1 MDATIVSTQRLTK
14 TFGPRTAVDAVDLT
28 VRRGEVYG
36 FLGPNGAGKT
46 TTLRMLLGLV
56 RPTSGRATVH
66 GLPPGDPVAVARTGS
81 LVEGPGFYPYLSG
94 RENLRVLA
102 RYRGLGDRE
111 VDRVLE
117 RVDLSERGGDRF
129 KTYSLGMRQRLGVAA
144 ALLGDPDLLVLDE
157 PTNGLDPAGMAD
169 MRALLVDVAAGG
181 QTVLLSSH
189 LLAEVQEI
197 CDRVGIISGGRLLV
211 ESTVADLRGATG
223 IRLVADPV
231 ERALAV
237 AMEVAGDDAVE
248 VDGQVL
254 RVSGPAVQ
262 APELARALVGAGV
275 DIAELTPVERS
286 LEDVFFDLTRTVPE
300 EVPA

>member
-66 GLPPGDPVAVARTGS
+66 GLRPGDPVAVARTGS

-102 RYRGLGDRE
+102 RYRGLDHRE
-111 VDRVLE
+111 VDRVLD
-117 RVDLSERGGDRF
+117 RVDLAERSSDRF
-129 KTYSLGMRQRLGVAA
+129 KTYSLGMKQRLGVAA
-144 ALLGDPDLLVLDE
+144 ALLGEPDLLVLDE

-197 CDRVGIISGGRLLV
+197 CDRVGIIAGGRLLV
-211 ESTVADLRGATG
+211 ESTVAELRGATE
-223 IRLVADPV
+223 IRLVADPID
-231 ERALAV
+231 RALAV

-248 VDGQVL
+248 VDGSVL
-254 RVSGPAVQ
+254 LVSGPAAQ
-262 APELARALVGAGV
+262 APELARALVGAGI